1 VVNKLVKTRAGRFGA
16 GNSGGSRVPE
26 IQNRDLKLTAF
37 SQETSIYGS
46 NLHVSSGLLVT
57 QWLTLVGG
65 LIQPQLLVQIGI
77 FPKLGVNIK
86 IFETTTQLISY
97 NQNQLQASSDR
108 KEKSI

>member
-1 VVNKLVKTRAGRFGA
+1 M
-16 GNSGGSRVPE
+16 
-26 IQNRDLKLTAF
+26 
-37 SQETSIYGS
+37 
-46 NLHVSSGLLVT
+46 
-57 QWLTLVGG
+57 
-65 LIQPQLLVQIGI
+65 LVQIGI